1 MKNQNHSSGHFVVEG
16 KTSSHPKERCKVLHN
31 ALKGLLAGAAGTVAL
46 DIASY
51 ADMALRGRPAS
62 NVPSN
67 LASTLAKMVHLPLS
81 SQGVGAQ
88 NLTAQ
93 NRASGL
99 GALLGYINGLGAGV
113 VYSLLRPQRDEV
125 PLPLASTLVGLA
137 AMAASDVPLVM
148 LKVSD
153 PKTWGASGWLW
164 DVIFHLIYGC
174 VTVATYETLSNL
186 CGEQ

>member
-1 MKNQNHSSGHFVVEG
+1 
-16 KTSSHPKERCKVLHN
+16 VLRN

-51 ADMALRGRPAS
+51 TDMALRGRPAS
-62 NVPSN
+62 NVPSK

-81 SQGVGAQ
+81 SQGGGAQ

-113 VYSLLRPQRDEV
+113 VYSLLRSQRDEV

-153 PKTWGASGWLW
+153 PKTWGVSGWLW
-164 DVIFHLIYGC
+164 DAIFHLIYGFA
-174 VTVATYETLSNL
+174 TVATYEALSNL